1 MSAKTFI
8 IILFSLINITNSF
21 TINGCEQ
28 DNTWIKIARGLNIFT
43 SIALLIFAIYG

>member
-8 IILFSLINITNSF
+8 IILISLINITNSF

-28 DNTWIKIARGLNIFT
+28 NNTWIKIARGLNIFT
-43 SIALLIFAIYG
+43 SIAILIFAIVE